1 VTPSPRVALLLRA
14 LDQGGAQIAM
24 QRLAAAL
31 HGLGHTVVVVTLFEG
46 GETHALL
53 PPCVQTHVL
62 GVPRALLA
70 LPALLRFIGA
80 WRPDVMISA
89 LSHTNI
95 VAVAARLLA
104 RPRFRLIVTEHAPIR
119 LLVESIGGPSYRALP
134 LLLRMLYPF
143 ADAVVGVS
151 DGIAQ
156 ELRAMVPA
164 ARRVRR
170 IYNPVFH
177 AGIAELAGHQVKWP
191 WAGGPAEMPVVLAA
205 GRLAAEKDFA
215 TLLRAFARL
224 RARKAARL
232 MIIGEGPERPAL
244 EALAES
250 LGIAGEVHLP
260 GFVANPFPYMHAAS
274 VVVVTSRFEG
284 FGNVL
289 VEAMACGTP
298 VVTTDA
304 PTGPR
309 EVTEDGRWAA
319 LVPVGDD
326 AAIADAIASAIQ
338 APPSREDLHRR
349 ASFFGAREAGAAY
362 ADLIAEVI
370 GAKQPCRS
378 AGPLHVALYLGDMSG
393 GGAERMSLMLIEEF
407 TRHGL
412 RVDLLLHRA
421 RGENLQAVPPHV
433 NLRAFNTR
441 RTSHDLLPL
450 ARYLREAAPDILIA
464 GLNHNNIVAGLAVPL
479 ARRRTRLIMVQHN
492 ALSRE
497 VLQPDWRYR
506 ILPLAYRL
514 VAPFTQAIVA
524 VSTGVAD
531 DMARLTGLRRDRFRV
546 IHNPVIDPGFAARA
560 RAPIHHK
567 WLDSPGPKLF
577 ITAGRLTAQKDHA
590 TLLEAFAIYRRTR
603 AGRLI
608 ILGSGEMLEAT
619 RQRAAGLGLG
629 DDVDLPGFQPN
640 PLPYYRHASA
650 FLLSSRYEGFAN
662 VVVEA
667 LGCGLPVIA
676 TDCPYG
682 PAEILQNGRYGV
694 LVPVG
699 DAAAMA
705 DAMGRDLRAA
715 FPQELLRARAGTF
728 SSAAAGA
735 QYLSLMGRKEGL
747 LF

>member
-1 VTPSPRVALLLRA
+1 MSAPARIALLLRA

-31 HGLGHTVVVVTLFEG
+31 HSLGHTVVVVTLFEG

-53 PPCVQTHVL
+53 PQGVQTHVL

-95 VAVAARLLA
+95 VAVAARLLGW
-104 RPRFRLIVTEHAPIR
+104 PRFRLIVTEHAPIR

-134 LLLRMLYPF
+134 FLLRRLYPF

-151 DGIAQ
+151 DGIAD

-177 AGIAELAGHQVKWP
+177 AEIAALAGHQVAWP
-191 WAGGPAEMPVVLAA
+191 WNGGTAEMPVVLAA

-224 RARKAARL
+224 RARMPARL
-232 MIIGEGPERPAL
+232 MIIGEGPERAAL
-244 EALAES
+244 QALAAS
-250 LGIAGEVHLP
+250 LGIADDVHLP
-260 GFVANPFPYMHAAS
+260 GFVGNPFPYMRAAA

-338 APPSREDLHRR
+338 APPPREDLHRR
-349 ASFFGAREAGAAY
+349 ASFFGAQEAGAAY
-362 ADLIAEVI
+362 ASLIAEVR
-370 GAKQPCRS
+370 GQQRAARNT
-378 AGPLHVALYLGDMSG
+378 GRLHVALYLGDMSG
-393 GGAERMSLMLIEEF
+393 GGAERMSLMLVEEF
-407 TRHGL
+407 TRHGQ

-421 RGENLQAVPPHV
+421 RGENLKSVPAHV

-441 RTSHDLLPL
+441 HTSHDLLPL
-450 ARYLREAAPDILIA
+450 ARYLRRAQPDILIA
-464 GLNHNNIVAGLAVPL
+464 GLNHNNIVAGMAVPL
-479 ARRRTRLIMVQHN
+479 ARGRTRLIMVQHN

-497 VLQPDWRYR
+497 VQQPDWRYR

-531 DMARLTGLRRDRFRV
+531 DMARLTGITRGRFSV

-560 RAPIHHK
+560 AGPAAHR
-567 WLDSPGPKLF
+567 WLDSPGPALF

-603 AGRLI
+603 PGRLI

-619 RQRAAGLGLG
+619 RQRAADLGLA
-629 DDVDLPGFQPN
+629 DDVDFPGFQPN
-640 PLPYYRHASA
+640 PLPFYRYASA

-699 DAAAMA
+699 DPAAMA
-705 DAMGRDLRAA
+705 CAMATDLRAA
-715 FPQELLRARAGTF
+715 FPQQMLRARAATF
-728 SSAAAGA
+728 SSAAAGEA
-735 QYLSLMGRKEGL
+735 YLGLMHEVLEK
-747 LF
+747 